1 MTNDITD
8 SAGVRL
14 GHQTVE
20 RLKALG
26 SVVLGMLLLFS
37 VWLLA
42 IGLTDLPP
50 YILPHPVD
58 VLQALYSGL
67 AVPITSKI
75 GYYMPLWATLS
86 SAFLGL
92 AIGSSLGILLGALMA
107 EFRMFE
113 KIFMPYAFALQ
124 SLPKIAIAPLII
136 IWCGFGESSKVV
148 MAAMLTFFPM
158 LVNSFAGLR
167 STQPERVE
175 LMKVLSASRL
185 ETFLRVKLPSAAPF
199 IFAGFDMA
207 VVYSLLGTIVAE
219 FLGAQKGM
227 GVVIVRAQAV
237 TDTTGVFAALIV
249 LGAVGILLHLIVKGV
264 EKKIIHWGERI

>member
-1 MTNDITD
+1 MSTTMTQ
-8 SAGVRL
+8 SANPRISYR
-14 GHQTVE
+14 TVE
-20 RLKALG
+20 RLKAFG
-26 SVVLGMLLLFS
+26 SILFGIALLFS
-37 VWLLA
+37 IWLLA
-42 IGLTDLPP
+42 IRLTDLPA
-50 YILPHPVD
+50 YILPHPAD
-58 VLQALYSGL
+58 VLRALYSGL

-75 GYYMPLWATLS
+75 GYYVPLWATLS
-86 SAFLGL
+86 NAFLGL
-92 AIGSSLGILLGALMA
+92 AIGSGLGILLGALMA
-107 EFRMFE
+107 EFKMFE

-175 LMKVLSASRL
+175 LMKVLSASRV

-219 FLGAQKGM
+219 FLGAQNGM
-227 GVVIVRAQAV
+227 GVVVVRAQAV

-264 EKKIIHWGERI
+264 EKKVIHWGERI